1 MKGATRA
8 ISTLAGIAAAGV
20 LLWAAAQV
28 GRHSTGGYW
37 ASYAIAAAAGLVL
50 GLSQLRGRTG
60 KPVALLVT
68 CFVPVL
74 VVAGWVLL
82 AMQPH
87 SNWFRGHVL
96 NWSGDLGI
104 RGVVLDLGT
113 WLGVLALG
121 IGYTLAVSLEPAP
134 RRQVV
139 TAPAP
144 ATEIEP
150 ATVHDVEPVQA
161 EPVPAE
167 PVPAEPVPAE
177 QQREVVATNRE
188 EVPAR

>member
-1 MKGATRA
+1 MRGATRA

-50 GLSQLRGRTG
+50 GLSQLRGRNG
-60 KPVALLVT
+60 RPVALLVT

-121 IGYTLAVSLEPAP
+121 IGYTLGVALEPAP

-139 TAPAP
+139 TAPA
-144 ATEIEP
+144 AELEP
-150 ATVHDVEPVQA
+150 ATVHDAEPVQAEPVQA

-167 PVPAEPVPAE
+167 PVPAEQP
-177 QQREVVATNRE
+177 REVVTTNRE